1 VFHADLHV
9 HSRFSRACSKDADI
23 GNLAWWA
30 ARKGLSVIG
39 TGDFTHPAWV
49 AELAELLVPAEP
61 GLLALKPEHTARLRR
76 TLPPSCQPEIRFLL
90 STEISTIY
98 KRDGATR
105 KVHHLLYA
113 PTFEAASAITTA
125 LAKVG
130 NLASDGRP
138 ILGLDSRH
146 LLEITLNAGP
156 GCFLIPAHIW
166 TPWFAVL
173 GSKSGFDAVP
183 DCYLDL
189 AEHVFAVET
198 GLSSD
203 PPMNWICSELDHYRL
218 VSNSD
223 AHSPPMLGREAT
235 TFSTAVDYFAMLR
248 ALRTGQGLAGTLNFF
263 PEGGRYH
270 ADGHRKCGVRLLPA
284 ESVRHAGNCPK
295 CGKPLTIGVMNRVAE
310 LADRPEGYRP
320 PGAANSAN
328 LVSLPE
334 IIGEIR
340 GAGRQSKKVTM
351 EVDRLVA
358 ALGPELHILLE
369 ADTADIGRVAG
380 SMVGEAVTRLRKGEV
395 IKEAGYDGEYG
406 VIRLFRPEELTG
418 TEALFDIPAAGGEGL
433 FDVPA
438 PAVAQPDCTGL
449 EDAGPGDGRAGA
461 AQAGATWP
469 VGREPDGA
477 EMGGTPPSGA
487 RRGGTRAGA
496 GPPDGGQLG
505 GPEPGGPSVWHE
517 NGHAD
522 GSMLAGLDPGQREAA
537 QAPAPLLILAG
548 PGTGKTRT
556 LTRRIAVLVAERGV
570 PPEACLAL
578 TFTRRAAVEMRERL
592 AALLPARAGRLM
604 ITTFHGLGLTILRE
618 HADRA
623 GLDPGFA
630 VADEKARLAVAV
642 EEAGS
647 MAAGRRLLAEVARD
661 PGAAGEFATLLAS
674 RGLVDFDGLITLPLA
689 MLRQDPALAAT
700 LAARWRSIS
709 VDEYQDTDAAQYALL
724 RLLAGDGSGL
734 AVIGDPDQ
742 AIYGFRGADV
752 GFFLRFGRDFPGART
767 VTLTRNYRSSPVI
780 VAGAMQAVAPATL
793 VPGRRM
799 TAAGG
804 PAPGAAE
811 RITVHEAASDRAEG
825 AWIAQAIDK
834 LLGGASFHSLD
845 TGRADGHAGGKL
857 ALADMAVLYRTDA
870 QAVTLGQALTRA
882 GLPFQK
888 RSHDLL
894 GRRVAVPEI
903 LREMG
908 GVADRGLGDRGQAD
922 RGQADRTMG
931 GLKETGD
938 AGLRT
943 GGTGVAERLR
953 AAVHR
958 LASRSPDIRA
968 LGRRT
973 SGGLSAVDVLA
984 AGEVLA
990 PLARRCGDDLERFLT
1005 EIALGAEADAL
1016 DPRADAVTLLT
1027 IHAAKGLEFG
1037 VVFVAGCE
1045 RDLMPLWLPGK
1056 RPVRGKQPDGAGEGP
1071 GAADTAPEASDAL
1084 EAAGTAPEAAGTAP
1098 GTAGTAPGTAGTA
1111 PRAAGT
1117 ASGAA
1122 GTAPG
1127 PGAAASVA
1135 TGTDIAEERRLLFV
1149 AMTRARTHLFL
1160 TCAARRRRH
1169 SAVTETGPSPFL
1181 TAIDPRLLDR
1191 PTVPRPRR
1199 PEVSQPRLL

>member
-1 VFHADLHV
+1 VFHADLHI
-9 HSRFSRACSKDADI
+9 HSRFSRACSKDAEI

-39 TGDFTHPAWV
+39 TGDFTHPAWA
-49 AELAELLVPAEP
+49 AELAELLVPAEE
-61 GLLALKPEHTARLRR
+61 GLLALKPELSARLRR
-76 TLPPSCQPEIRFLL
+76 TLPPSCQAEIRFLL

-203 PPMNWICSELDHYRL
+203 PPMNWICSGLDHYQF

-284 ESVRHAGNCPK
+284 ESVRHAGICPK
-295 CGKPLTIGVMNRVAE
+295 CEKPLTIGVMNRVAE

-320 PGAANSAN
+320 PGAAASAN

-334 IIGEIR
+334 IIGEVR
-340 GAGRQSKKVTM
+340 GTGRQSKKVTM

-358 ALGPELHILLE
+358 TLGPELHILRE
-369 ADTADIGRVAG
+369 SDTADIGRTAG
-380 SMVGEAVTRLRKGEV
+380 SLVAEAIARLRRGEV

-406 VIRLFRPEELTG
+406 VIRLFRPEELAG
-418 TEALFDIPAAGGEGL
+418 TETLFDIPATCAADLSAVPKPAEPAGRT
-433 FDVPA
+433 A
-438 PAVAQPDCTGL
+438 
-449 EDAGPGDGRAGA
+449 
-461 AQAGATWP
+461 
-469 VGREPDGA
+469 
-477 EMGGTPPSGA
+477 PSGES
-487 RRGGTRAGA
+487 RPQTEHW
-496 GPPDGGQLG
+496 Q
-505 GPEPGGPSVWHE
+505 PGGPAIWHE
-517 NGHAD
+517 NGRGD
-522 GSMLAGLDPGQREAA
+522 GSMLAGLDPGQRKAA
-537 QAPAPLLILAG
+537 QAPGPLLILAG

-556 LTRRIAVLVAERGV
+556 LTRRIAVLVVERGV

-592 AALLPARAGRLM
+592 TALLPAQAGRLM

-618 HADRA
+618 HAGRA
-623 GLDPGFA
+623 GLDPGFT
-630 VADEKARLAVAV
+630 VADEKTRLAVAT

-661 PGAAGEFATLLAS
+661 SGASGEFARLLAS
-674 RGLVDFDGLITLPLA
+674 RGLVDFDGLIALPLA
-689 MLRQDPALAAT
+689 VLRQDPALAAT
-700 LAARWRSIS
+700 LAARWRFIS

-734 AVIGDPDQ
+734 AAIGDPDQ

-752 GFFLRFGRDFPGART
+752 SFFLRFGRDYPGART

-780 VAGAMQAVAPATL
+780 VSGAMQAVAPATL

-799 TAAGG
+799 SAVAG

-825 AWIAQAIDK
+825 AWIAQAIDN

-845 TGRADGHAGGKL
+845 TGRADGQAGGKL

-870 QAVTLGQALTRA
+870 QAVALGQALTRA

-894 GRRVAVPEI
+894 GRRAAVPEI
-903 LREMG
+903 LREMSG
-908 GVADRGLGDRGQAD
+908 AAGLSAAGPGRTGQGAAGLGGP
-922 RGQADRTMG
+922 G
-931 GLKETGD
+931 E
-938 AGLRT
+938 AGLST

-953 AAVHR
+953 AAVHG
-958 LASRSPDIRA
+958 LASRLPDARSS
-968 LGRRT
+968 GRHT
-973 SGGLSAVDVLA
+973 SGGGLRSVDVLA

-990 PLARRCGDDLERFLT
+990 PLARRCSDDFERFMT

-1016 DPRADAVTLLT
+1016 DSRADAVTLLT
-1027 IHAAKGLEFG
+1027 IHAAKGLEFS

-1045 RDLMPLWLPGK
+1045 RDLLPLWLPGRRAARGN
-1056 RPVRGKQPDGAGEGP
+1056 RPAGEGESSGDEGAAP
-1071 GAADTAPEASDAL
+1071 GAADTA
-1084 EAAGTAPEAAGTAP
+1084 
-1098 GTAGTAPGTAGTA
+1098 
-1111 PRAAGT
+1111 
-1117 ASGAA
+1117 SGAA
-1122 GTAPG
+1122 EATPASG
-1127 PGAAASVA
+1127 GAARAGA
-1135 TGTDIAEERRLLFV
+1135 ARAIGGTDLAEERRLLFV

-1169 SAVTETGPSPFL
+1169 STLTETGPSPFL
-1181 TAIDPRLLDR
+1181 ASIDPRLLDR
-1191 PTVPRPRR
+1191 PAVPRPRR
-1199 PEVSQPRLL
+1199 PQVSQPRLL

>member
-1 VFHADLHV
+1 MAGSGGVFYADLHV
-9 HSRFSRACSKDADI
+9 HSRFSRACSKDAEI

-39 TGDFTHPAWV
+39 TGDFTHPAWA

-61 GLLALKPEHTARLRR
+61 GLLALKPELAAGLRR
-76 TLPPSCQPEIRFLL
+76 TLPPSCRAEIRFLL

-183 DCYLDL
+183 ECYLDL

-203 PPMNWICSELDHYRL
+203 PPMNWICSGLDHYRL

-284 ESVRHAGNCPK
+284 DSVRHAGICPK

-320 PGAANSAN
+320 TGAAASAN

-358 ALGPELHILLE
+358 TLGPELHILLE
-369 ADTADIGRVAG
+369 ADTADIGRTAG
-380 SMVGEAVTRLRKGEV
+380 SMVAEAITRLRSGEV

-406 VIRLFRPEELTG
+406 VIRLFRPDELAG
-418 TEALFDIPAAGGEGL
+418 TEALFDIPATGTEGL
-433 FDVPA
+433 FNDSA
-438 PAVAQPDCTGL
+438 PA
-449 EDAGPGDGRAGA
+449 A
-461 AQAGATWP
+461 AQ
-469 VGREPDGA
+469 PDGA
-477 EMGGTPPSGA
+477 EMDGAPPGDAGG
-487 RRGGTRAGA
+487 
-496 GPPDGGQLG
+496 G
-505 GPEPGGPSVWHE
+505 GPEPGGPGVWHE
-517 NGHAD
+517 NGHAE
-522 GSMLAGLDPGQREAA
+522 GLMLAGLDPGQREAA
-537 QAPAPLLILAG
+537 QAPGPLLILAG
-548 PGTGKTRT
+548 PGTGKTRA
-556 LTRRIAVLVAERGV
+556 LTRRIAVVVTEGGV

-592 AALLPARAGRLM
+592 TVLLPAQAGRLM

-618 HADRA
+618 HAGRA

-630 VADEKARLAVAV
+630 VADEKTRLAVAV
-642 EEAGS
+642 AEAGS

-661 PGAAGEFATLLAS
+661 PGTAGEFARLLAS
-674 RGLVDFDGLITLPLA
+674 RGLVDFDGLITLPLG

-700 LAARWRSIS
+700 LAARWQSIS

-724 RLLAGDGSGL
+724 RLLAGDGGGL

-752 GFFLRFGRDFPGART
+752 GFFLSFGRDFPGART

-799 TAAGG
+799 SAAAG

-845 TGRADGHAGGKL
+845 TGRADGHAAGRL
-857 ALADMAVLYRTDA
+857 ALADIAVLYRTDA
-870 QAVTLGQALTRA
+870 QAATLGQALTRA
-882 GLPFQK
+882 GLPYQK

-894 GRRVAVPEI
+894 GRRTAVPEI

-908 GVADRGLGDRGQAD
+908 GGPGPDLDGASVATRLG
-922 RGQADRTMG
+922 
-931 GLKETGD
+931 
-938 AGLRT
+938 
-943 GGTGVAERLR
+943 

-958 LASRSPDIRA
+958 FASRSPDARA
-968 LGRRT
+968 AGRRT
-973 SGGLSAVDVLA
+973 SGGGLSQVDVLA

-990 PLARRCGDDLERFLT
+990 PLALRCGDDFERFLT

-1027 IHAAKGLEFG
+1027 IHAAKGLEFS

-1056 RPVRGKQPDGAGEGP
+1056 RPVRGKRPEGASGGSGDE
-1071 GAADTAPEASDAL
+1071 GAA
-1084 EAAGTAPEAAGTAP
+1084 P
-1098 GTAGTAPGTAGTA
+1098 GRGD
-1111 PRAAGT
+1111 

-1122 GTAPG
+1122 SAAPAAAG
-1127 PGAAASVA
+1127 AVSGVASAAPAAAGAVSGVASAAPAAAGAVSGVASAAPAAAGAALGTSAA
-1135 TGTDIAEERRLLFV
+1135 TAAAGGTDVAEERRLLFV

-1181 TAIDPRLLDR
+1181 ASIDPRLLDR
-1191 PTVPRPRR
+1191 PAVPRPRR